1 MRWYTIKM
9 TPPKTGKTIS
19 GLPLTY
25 TSLNNLGYPNPGAL
39 EISFDIVNAEGHNIG
54 PSAHLRI
61 HNVPL
66 SICQICRNYQGMKI
80 EISAGFLNNG
90 TSGFKLARQWQSG
103 VIAFGYIQACIPNY
117 MGTEMVLD
125 FIIIPTATGSPY
137 VGSPEYFA
145 QNSPKPYVFNWTK
158 GQDFREAIVKTF
170 KTLGLKVNGT
180 VSSKVKNNT
189 NVTISNV
196 CSNFT
201 TFCEYINEKT
211 QNLVDPPVQGKNQT
225 YDGVSIVY
233 TAIDT
238 VTIFDNTYGGGI
250 VNLYADEFIG
260 QPSVFTP
267 RGLEVQSIHPLRSD
281 VFLPAYVQ
289 FPNITTL
296 ISPSVGAVAG
306 AQQKPL
312 TSANTKLKVKQ
323 VRHLGRFRDPT
334 AQGWAT
340 YITSASIIGQ

>member
-1 MRWYTIKM
+1 MRWYTIKF
-9 TPPKTGKTIS
+9 TPTTGTTIQ
-19 GLPLTY
+19 GLPLIY
-25 TSLNNLGYPNPGAL
+25 TSLNDSGYPNPGAL
-39 EISFDIVNAEGHNIG
+39 EISFDIVNAEGHFVG

-66 SICQICRNYQGMKI
+66 SICQKSRNYQGMKI
-80 EISAGFLNNG
+80 EISGGFLNNG

-103 VIAFGYIQACIPNY
+103 VIAFGHIQACIPNY

-125 FIIIPTATGSPY
+125 FIIIPTATGSPM
-137 VGSPEYFA
+137 VGNPGTSA
-145 QNSPKPYVFNWTK
+145 QNTPKPYVFNWTK
-158 GQDFREAIVKTF
+158 GQSFKEAITKTF
-170 KTLGLKVNGT
+170 KTLGIKVEGS
-180 VSSKVKNNT
+180 VSDKVKNNT

-201 TFCEYINEKT
+201 TFCEFINEKT
-211 QNLVDPPVQGKNQT
+211 KNLVDPPVQGHIQV

-233 TAIDT
+233 TALNT

-250 VNLYADEFIG
+250 INLYVDEFIG
-260 QPSVFTP
+260 QPSIFTP
-267 RGLEVQSIHPLRSD
+267 KGLEVQSVHPLRSD
-281 VFLPAYVQ
+281 VFLPLYVQ
-289 FPNITTL
+289 YPNISTL
-296 ISPSVGAVAG
+296 ISPSIGGVAG

-340 YITSASIIGQ
+340 YITAASVIGQ